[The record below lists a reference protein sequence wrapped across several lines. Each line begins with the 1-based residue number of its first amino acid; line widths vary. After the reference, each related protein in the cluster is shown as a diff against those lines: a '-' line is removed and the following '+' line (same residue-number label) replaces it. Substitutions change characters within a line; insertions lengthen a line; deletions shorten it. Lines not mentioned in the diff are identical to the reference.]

1 MEQLIVVTNR
11 KAFHNYHILDKYE
24 AGMELLGSEVK
35 SLREGNA
42 NLREA
47 YVIIRKGQAWVS
59 GVHIKP
65 YSHTGFDGHEPVR
78 NRKLLLHSREISKLK
93 AMLDQKG
100 LTAIPLRIYFNNK
113 GLAKLE
119 LALAKGKKTY
129 DKKITLK
136 ERDIKRESQR
146 ELSERRK

>member
-1 MEQLIVVTNR
+1 MEQHIVVTNR

-47 YVIIRKGQAWVS
+47 YVIIRKGQAWLS

-65 YSHTGFDGHEPVR
+65 YSHTGFDGHDPVR
-78 NRKLLLHSREISKLK
+78 NRKLLLHNREISKLK
-93 AMLDQKG
+93 AKLDQKG